1 MPQIFDFIG
10 RCGFTFGRWVRQAP
24 YLPQCGALAT
34 TPHGSRL
41 VQLPE
46 AEGYAE
52 VELFRGTMVRHS
64 FVALR
69 DDRPGPSRPIRFD
82 DDRWGGYVPI
92 RQPRT
97 INVQKRL
104 PPGAAAVLINQAH
117 TYSDLILPIDRKEMR
132 FFEAIDGKRT
142 IDQIIRSQPAH
153 DRSHGYEHA
162 RGFFERLW
170 WYDQVVFDAS
180 KQASDEGVS
189 DC

>member
-1 MPQIFDFIG
+1 
-10 RCGFTFGRWVRQAP
+10 
-24 YLPQCGALAT
+24 LAA
-34 TPHGSRL
+34 TPHGPRL
-41 VQLPE
+41 AQLPQ
-46 AEGYAE
+46 AEGYAA

-69 DDRPGPSRPIRFD
+69 DDRPGPSQPIRFD

-92 RQPRT
+92 RRPRT
-97 INVQKRL
+97 ISVQKRL

-132 FFEAIDGKRT
+132 FFEAIDEKRT

-153 DRSHGYEHA
+153 DSSHRHERA

-180 KQASDEGVS
+180 MQPSMVAADEIGKRAEKEEA
-189 DC
+189 